1 MYGFKV
7 AAAAAAVFAGAAIA
21 EADCDNSTATYTITD
36 AAAATIACSTIAG
49 SIAFATGVA
58 GSVIIS
64 GPEEI
69 EGDVIINNAT
79 QLTGL
84 SSTTV
89 TKIGG
94 NFELNEV
101 QILESINFPNLR
113 SVGQLTWI
121 ALPTLDT
128 VNFGTNGVTTVS
140 SIRISNT
147 FISTLEGM
155 DLVSVD
161 TFQIDNNRNLKTWAT
176 GLRNITGSLII
187 ASNGA
192 NLEISLPNLTLAKD
206 IDVRSVKS
214 FSMPLLKTVS
224 NGIAFSNTTNLESIS
239 APKLETVGQ
248 SVAVSGNSALTNIT
262 MNALTTIGGGLTIT
276 NNDKLEEVNGF
287 EKLTKVAG
295 AVNIRGNLTEVSFPA
310 LNDVKGTFDVISTAD
325 VSSSC
330 STLKSLGS
338 SGKIQGKLTCTSGTS
353 DSTTGGSKPLSSG
366 SASSSNSSDSSSS
379 GANGSA
385 GSNAVVLSA
394 AIFGAL
400 ASLL

>member
-1 MYGFKV
+1 MHGFKV

-21 EADCDNSTATYTITD
+21 DVDCDNSTATYTITD
-36 AAAATIACSTIAG
+36 AASATIACETVKG
-49 SIAFATGVA
+49 SIAFATSVA
-58 GSVIIS
+58 GSVTIE
-64 GPEEI
+64 GPEAI

-84 SSTTV
+84 SSTSV
-89 TKIGG
+89 TKISG

-128 VNFGTNGVTTVS
+128 VNFGTSGVTTVS

-161 TFQIDNNRNLKTWAT
+161 TFQIDNNRNLKTWST
-176 GLRNITGSLII
+176 GLKNITGSLII

-214 FSMPLLKTVS
+214 FSMPLLATVS

-239 APKLETVGQ
+239 APKLTTVGQ
-248 SVAVSGNSALTNIT
+248 SVAINGNEALTNIS

-276 NNDKLEEVNGF
+276 NNDKLESVNGF
-287 EKLTKVAG
+287 EKLNKVAG
-295 AVNIRGNLTEVSFPA
+295 AVNVRGNLTEVSFPS

-325 VSSSC
+325 VSESC
-330 STLKSLGS
+330 TTFKKLSS
-338 SGKIQGKLTCTSGTS
+338 SGKIQGKLTCTSATA

-366 SASSSNSSDSSSS
+366 SSSSNSSGSSDN
-379 GANGSA
+379 AA
-385 GSNAVVLSA
+385 GTQSSNAIFLSVAIAGAIA
-394 AIFGAL
+394 A
-400 ASLL
+400 LL